1 MLQRVPTLRKAL
13 GMKATDPTKS
23 LNWYNAEMEDCATGY
38 TSFIMELLEDAKQ
51 TCSDPVV
58 MIEQRVDFSRWVE
71 QGFGTAD
78 CIIIADGTLRICD
91 YKNGVGCLV
100 SANKNPQ
107 LSCYALGALELFDDI
122 YDIDTVSM
130 TIYQPRRQNVSTYEV
145 SKEDL
150 YQWADEAL
158 KPTANLAFAGD
169 GNFLCGEWCG
179 FCKAKHECRTRAEA
193 NLLLA
198 QIDDCNAGNIDMII
212 TKSISRF
219 ARNTLDCLKYIR
231 QLKDKN
237 IPVFFE
243 KEAINTMDAK
253 GEVLITIMASL
264 AQQESQSL
272 SQNVKLGLQFRYQNG
287 QVQVN
292 HNHFLGYTKDADG
305 NLIIDPEQAEVVK
318 RIYREYL
325 EGYSM
330 DRIAKGLEADGI
342 LTGAGKTKWWTST
355 INKILRN
362 EKYIGDALLQKTYTT
377 DFLNKTRV
385 KNNGIVP
392 QYYVEGNHEA
402 IIPKDIFLRVQEELV
417 RRRVVK
423 TSANG
428 KRRSYSCNHY
438 FAQIVIC
445 GECGEMFRRIHW
457 NNRGC
462 KSIVWRCISRLE
474 PTGQECHA
482 RTVNEPVLENVVVQA
497 INTLLGDKS
506 TYQAQLQQNIA
517 KVIRSAQQ
525 NTADGINERLQR
537 LQKEL
542 LKKANSKEAYDEIA
556 DEIFKL
562 REQHEKCTV
571 AFVLWT

>member
-1 MLQRVPTLRKAL
+1 MGNVMVIPAKRQVGNIARQQ
-13 GMKATDPTKS
+13 
-23 LNWYNAEMEDCATGY
+23 
-38 TSFIMELLEDAKQ
+38 DAKPRLRVAAYCRVS
-51 TCSDPVV
+51 TDSD
-58 MIEQRVDFSRWVE
+58 EQATSYDAQVE
-71 QGFGTAD
+71 HYTELIQ
-78 CIIIADGTLRICD
+78 
-91 YKNGVGCLV
+91 
-100 SANKNPQ
+100 KNP
-107 LSCYALGALELFDDI
+107 EW
-122 YDIDTVSM
+122 
-130 TIYQPRRQNVSTYEV
+130 E
-145 SKEDL
+145 
-150 YQWADEAL
+150 
-158 KPTANLAFAGD
+158 FAGIYADD
-169 GNFLCGEWCG
+169 GISGTNTKKREDFN
-179 FCKAKHECRTRAEA
+179 RM
-193 NLLLA
+193 
-198 QIDDCNAGNIDMII
+198 IDDCEAGNIDMII

-231 QLKDKN
+231 KLKEKN

-243 KEAINTMDAK
+243 KESINTMDAK

-272 SQNVKLGLQFRYQNG
+272 SQNVKLGLQFRYQSG

-428 KRRSYSCNHY
+428 KSAPTAATTALRRLL
-438 FAQIVIC
+438 FAANVAKCSAESTGTITAANPSSVAASA
-445 GECGEMFRRIHW
+445 GW
-457 NNRGC
+457 N
-462 KSIVWRCISRLE
+462 L
-474 PTGQECHA
+474 P
-482 RTVNEPVLENVVVQA
+482 
-497 INTLLGDKS
+497 
-506 TYQAQLQQNIA
+506 A
-517 KVIRSAQQ
+517 KNAMP
-525 NTADGINERLQR
+525 
-537 LQKEL
+537 EL
-542 LKKANSKEAYDEIA
+542 SMKRY
-556 DEIFKL
+556 
-562 REQHEKCTV
+562 
-571 AFVLWT
+571 

>member
-1 MLQRVPTLRKAL
+1 M
-13 GMKATDPTKS
+13 
-23 LNWYNAEMEDCATGY
+23 
-38 TSFIMELLEDAKQ
+38 
-51 TCSDPVV
+51 
-58 MIEQRVDFSRWVE
+58 
-71 QGFGTAD
+71 
-78 CIIIADGTLRICD
+78 
-91 YKNGVGCLV
+91 
-100 SANKNPQ
+100 
-107 LSCYALGALELFDDI
+107 
-122 YDIDTVSM
+122 
-130 TIYQPRRQNVSTYEV
+130 
-145 SKEDL
+145 
-150 YQWADEAL
+150 
-158 KPTANLAFAGD
+158 
-169 GNFLCGEWCG
+169 
-179 FCKAKHECRTRAEA
+179 
-193 NLLLA
+193 
-198 QIDDCNAGNIDMII
+198 
-212 TKSISRF
+212 
-219 ARNTLDCLKYIR
+219 
-231 QLKDKN
+231 
-237 IPVFFE
+237 
-243 KEAINTMDAK
+243 
-253 GEVLITIMASL
+253 
-264 AQQESQSL
+264 
-272 SQNVKLGLQFRYQNG
+272 KLGLQFRYQNG

-330 DRIAKGLEADGI
+330 DRIAKGLEATGI

-402 IIPKDIFLRVQEELV
+402 IIPKDIFLQVPEELV

-428 KRRSYSCNHY
+428 KKRSYSCNHC

-482 RTVNEPVLENVVVQA
+482 RTVNEAVLENVVVQA
-497 INTLLGDKS
+497 INALLGDKS

-525 NTADGINERLQR
+525 NTADGITERLQE

-542 LKKANSKEAYDEIA
+542 LKKANNKEAYDEIA
-556 DEIFKL
+556 DKIFKL
-562 REQHEKCTV
+562 REQREKCTV
-571 AFVLWT
+571 DTAARDAQIARINELQDFIKQQPLTWKPSTRPW

>member
-1 MLQRVPTLRKAL
+1 MSLQLQFW
-13 GMKATDPTKS
+13 S
-23 LNWYNAEMEDCATGY
+23 
-38 TSFIMELLEDAKQ
+38 
-51 TCSDPVV
+51 
-58 MIEQRVDFSRWVE
+58 
-71 QGFGTAD
+71 
-78 CIIIADGTLRICD
+78 
-91 YKNGVGCLV
+91 
-100 SANKNPQ
+100 
-107 LSCYALGALELFDDI
+107 
-122 YDIDTVSM
+122 
-130 TIYQPRRQNVSTYEV
+130 
-145 SKEDL
+145 
-150 YQWADEAL
+150 
-158 KPTANLAFAGD
+158 
-169 GNFLCGEWCG
+169 FLCS
-179 FCKAKHECRTRAEA
+179 F
-193 NLLLA
+193 
-198 QIDDCNAGNIDMII
+198 
-212 TKSISRF
+212 SIF
-219 ARNTLDCLKYIR
+219 IFDYPT
-231 QLKDKN
+231 
-237 IPVFFE
+237 FFR
-243 KEAINTMDAK
+243 D
-253 GEVLITIMASL
+253 
-264 AQQESQSL
+264 
-272 SQNVKLGLQFRYQNG
+272 
-287 QVQVN
+287 
-292 HNHFLGYTKDADG
+292 
-305 NLIIDPEQAEVVK
+305 
-318 RIYREYL
+318 
-325 EGYSM
+325 EG
-330 DRIAKGLEADGI
+330 K
-342 LTGAGKTKWWTST
+342 KWHTST

-362 EKYIGDALLQKTYTT
+362 EKYIGDALLQKTYTI

-385 KNNGIVP
+385 KNNDIVP

-428 KRRSYSCNHY
+428 KKRSYSCNHC

-482 RTVNEPVLENVVVQA
+482 RTVNETVLENVVVQA

>member
-1 MLQRVPTLRKAL
+1 MKNVMIIPAKKQVGNIARQQEEKPKLRVAAYCRVSTDTEEQ
-13 GMKATDPTKS
+13 ATSYEAQIAHYTEYIQKNPEWEFAGVYADDGISGTNTKKRS
-23 LNWYNAEMEDCATGY
+23 EFNRMIEDC
-38 TSFIMELLEDAKQ
+38 E
-51 TCSDPVV
+51 
-58 MIEQRVDFSRWVE
+58 
-71 QGFGTAD
+71 
-78 CIIIADGTLRICD
+78 
-91 YKNGVGCLV
+91 
-100 SANKNPQ
+100 
-107 LSCYALGALELFDDI
+107 
-122 YDIDTVSM
+122 
-130 TIYQPRRQNVSTYEV
+130 
-145 SKEDL
+145 
-150 YQWADEAL
+150 
-158 KPTANLAFAGD
+158 
-169 GNFLCGEWCG
+169 
-179 FCKAKHECRTRAEA
+179 
-193 NLLLA
+193 
-198 QIDDCNAGNIDMII
+198 AGNIDMII

-231 QLKDKN
+231 QLKEKN

-243 KEAINTMDAK
+243 KESINTMDAK

-272 SQNVKLGLQFRYQNG
+272 SQNLKLGLQFRYQNG

-292 HNHFLGYTKDADG
+292 HNHFLGYTKDENG
-305 NLIIDPEQAEVVK
+305 NLIIEPKQAEVVK

-330 DRIAKGLEADGI
+330 DKIAKGLEADGI
-342 LTGAGKTKWWTST
+342 LTGAGKTRWWSST

-377 DFLNKTRV
+377 DFLSKTRV

-402 IIPKDIFLRVQEELV
+402 IIPKDIFLRVQAELV

-428 KRRSYSCNHY
+428 KKRCYSCNHC

-445 GECGEMFRRIHW
+445 GDCGEMFRRIHW

-462 KSIVWRCISRLE
+462 KSVVWRCISRLE
-474 PTGQECHA
+474 STGEEYPA
-482 RTVNEPVLENVVVQA
+482 RTVNETILENVVVQA

-506 TYQAQLQQNIA
+506 TFQAQLQQNIA
-517 KVIRSAQQ
+517 KVIREAQK
-525 NTADGINERLQR
+525 NTADGMDERLMD

-542 LKKANSKEAYDEIA
+542 LQKAHNKEAYDEIA
-556 DEIFKL
+556 EQIFQL
-562 REQHEKCTV
+562 REQREKCTV
-571 AFVLWT
+571 DTAARDAQIARINDLQHYIKKQRTDLESFDETLVKRWLGKIIVWENHFTVELKSGLCIDVEG

>member
-1 MLQRVPTLRKAL
+1 
-13 GMKATDPTKS
+13 
-23 LNWYNAEMEDCATGY
+23 
-38 TSFIMELLEDAKQ
+38 
-51 TCSDPVV
+51 
-58 MIEQRVDFSRWVE
+58 
-71 QGFGTAD
+71 
-78 CIIIADGTLRICD
+78 
-91 YKNGVGCLV
+91 
-100 SANKNPQ
+100 
-107 LSCYALGALELFDDI
+107 
-122 YDIDTVSM
+122 
-130 TIYQPRRQNVSTYEV
+130 
-145 SKEDL
+145 
-150 YQWADEAL
+150 
-158 KPTANLAFAGD
+158 
-169 GNFLCGEWCG
+169 
-179 FCKAKHECRTRAEA
+179 
-193 NLLLA
+193 
-198 QIDDCNAGNIDMII
+198 
-212 TKSISRF
+212 
-219 ARNTLDCLKYIR
+219 
-231 QLKDKN
+231 
-237 IPVFFE
+237 
-243 KEAINTMDAK
+243 
-253 GEVLITIMASL
+253 
-264 AQQESQSL
+264 
-272 SQNVKLGLQFRYQNG
+272 
-287 QVQVN
+287 
-292 HNHFLGYTKDADG
+292 
-305 NLIIDPEQAEVVK
+305 
-318 RIYREYL
+318 
-325 EGYSM
+325 M

-355 INKILRN
+355 INKILHN
-362 EKYIGDALLQKTYTT
+362 EKYIGDALLQKTYTI

-385 KNNGIVP
+385 KNNDIVP

-428 KRRSYSCNHY
+428 KKRSYSCNHY

>member
-1 MLQRVPTLRKAL
+1 
-13 GMKATDPTKS
+13 
-23 LNWYNAEMEDCATGY
+23 
-38 TSFIMELLEDAKQ
+38 
-51 TCSDPVV
+51 
-58 MIEQRVDFSRWVE
+58 
-71 QGFGTAD
+71 
-78 CIIIADGTLRICD
+78 
-91 YKNGVGCLV
+91 
-100 SANKNPQ
+100 
-107 LSCYALGALELFDDI
+107 
-122 YDIDTVSM
+122 
-130 TIYQPRRQNVSTYEV
+130 
-145 SKEDL
+145 
-150 YQWADEAL
+150 
-158 KPTANLAFAGD
+158 
-169 GNFLCGEWCG
+169 
-179 FCKAKHECRTRAEA
+179 
-193 NLLLA
+193 
-198 QIDDCNAGNIDMII
+198 
-212 TKSISRF
+212 
-219 ARNTLDCLKYIR
+219 
-231 QLKDKN
+231 
-237 IPVFFE
+237 
-243 KEAINTMDAK
+243 
-253 GEVLITIMASL
+253 
-264 AQQESQSL
+264 
-272 SQNVKLGLQFRYQNG
+272 
-287 QVQVN
+287 
-292 HNHFLGYTKDADG
+292 
-305 NLIIDPEQAEVVK
+305 
-318 RIYREYL
+318 
-325 EGYSM
+325 M

-428 KRRSYSCNHY
+428 KKRSYSCSHC

-474 PTGQECHA
+474 PTGQKCHA

-562 REQHEKCTV
+562 REQHKKCTV

>member
-1 MLQRVPTLRKAL
+1 MVIPARRQVGNTARQQEDKPKLRVAAYCRVSTDSDEQ
-13 GMKATDPTKS
+13 ATSSEAQVEHYTEFIQKNPEWEFAGIYADDGISGTNTK
-23 LNWYNAEMEDCATGY
+23 NRDEFNRMIEDCEA
-38 TSFIMELLEDAKQ
+38 
-51 TCSDPVV
+51 
-58 MIEQRVDFSRWVE
+58 
-71 QGFGTAD
+71 GT
-78 CIIIADGTLRICD
+78 
-91 YKNGVGCLV
+91 
-100 SANKNPQ
+100 
-107 LSCYALGALELFDDI
+107 
-122 YDIDTVSM
+122 
-130 TIYQPRRQNVSTYEV
+130 
-145 SKEDL
+145 
-150 YQWADEAL
+150 
-158 KPTANLAFAGD
+158 
-169 GNFLCGEWCG
+169 
-179 FCKAKHECRTRAEA
+179 
-193 NLLLA
+193 
-198 QIDDCNAGNIDMII
+198 IDMII

-253 GEVLITIMASL
+253 GEVLITIMTSL

-292 HNHFLGYTKDADG
+292 HNHFLGYTKDEEG
-305 NLIIDPEQAEVVK
+305 NLVIDPEQAEVVK

-330 DRIAKGLEADGI
+330 GKIAKGLEADDI

-423 TSANG
+423 TSSNG
-428 KRRSYSCNHY
+428 KKRSYSCNHC

-462 KSIVWRCISRLE
+462 KSIVWRCLSRL
-474 PTGQECHA
+474 ECHA
-482 RTVNEPVLENVVVQA
+482 RTVYETVLENVVIQA

-517 KVIRSAQQ
+517 KVIREAQKS
-525 NTADGINERLQR
+525 TADGIDEQLME

-542 LKKANSKEAYDEIA
+542 LKKANNKEAYDEIA
-556 DEIFKL
+556 DQIFKL
-562 REQHEKCTV
+562 REQREKCTV
-571 AFVLWT
+571 DTADRDAQIARINDLQDFIKQQRTDLAEFDETLVKRWLKQITVWENHFTVELKSGLKIDIEG